1 MNGPRFT
8 EERLRHHLD
17 SNQVMRERLCLAIL
31 PLLGAYTRERPRRP
45 KGGPDGGRDIEAVYE
60 GSVTVWGAVG
70 FRNGGG
76 NDDVARREAE
86 AKFSSDIDRALTEN
100 PTLPGFVFFT
110 NVDLTPGRIDHLK
123 QLTTSKGLT
132 VVDVFD
138 IESLRHIL
146 DSPEGLIAR
155 LQYLEIPMSTTEQIT
170 LVNKFGTQ
178 LQNAVL
184 ARFDRVERTLSQ
196 MERFLAFQ
204 KPLHRLDFYISLKAN
219 QCSTD
224 LGNNAVLLKI
234 DGFQNL
240 GETSFFL
247 CVNQVSHKASV
258 ASLVMQSHAWFA
270 ERKDKVTS
278 FLPSIGLAET
288 LMRSFCELS
297 LTTGGHRVRIADLTT
312 IKLTAYV
319 TEGFEAIV
327 NRIAVDANG
336 YELFNSPISVGKE
349 FPDVD
354 IPESLSFDGK
364 SRKWITVVS
373 NVKRNL
379 LFDPPNPSGRYL
391 PLRRL
396 TGE

>member
-1 MNGPRFT
+1 MNGPRLT

-60 GSVTVWGAVG
+60 GSVMVWGGVG

-76 NDDVARREAE
+76 NDDDARREAE
-86 AKFSSDIDRALTEN
+86 AKFSSDLNRALTEN

-110 NVDLTPGRIDHLK
+110 NVDLTPGRIDHMK
-123 QLTTSKGLT
+123 QLSTSKGLT

-155 LQYLEIPMSTTEQIT
+155 LQYLEIPMSTTEQIS

-184 ARFDRVERTLSQ
+184 ARFDRVEQTLSE

-204 KPLHRLDFYISLKAN
+204 KPLYRFDFYISLKEN
-219 QCSTD
+219 LCSKDIGNHAVLFKMEGLQD
-224 LGNNAVLLKI
+224 LGK
-234 DGFQNL
+234 
-240 GETSFFL
+240 TSFFL
-247 CVNQVSHKASV
+247 CVNQVSHKASAV
-258 ASLVMQSHAWFA
+258 LLVMQSHVWIG

-278 FLPSIGLAET
+278 LGPSIGLGGA
-288 LMRSFCELS
+288 LMNSFCELS
-297 LTTGGHRVRIADLTT
+297 LTTGGHRVRIADLTS
-312 IKLTAYV
+312 IHLTVYV

-327 NRIAVDANG
+327 NGIAVDTNG
-336 YELFNSPISVGKE
+336 YELFNSPISAGKE
-349 FPDVD
+349 FPEMD
-354 IPESLSFDGK
+354 IPESVPFDGK

-373 NVKRNL
+373 NIERNL
-379 LFDPPNPSGRYL
+379 LFNPPNPSGRYL
-391 PLRRL
+391 PLLRL
-396 TGE
+396 TDG

>member
-1 MNGPRFT
+1 MNGPRLT

-60 GSVTVWGAVG
+60 GSVMVWGAVG

-76 NDDVARREAE
+76 NDDDARREAE
-86 AKFSSDIDRALTEN
+86 AKFSSDLNRALTEN

-110 NVDLTPGRIDHLK
+110 NVDLTPGRIDHMK
-123 QLTTSKGLT
+123 QLATSKGLT

-155 LQYLEIPMSTTEQIT
+155 LQYLEIPMSTTEQIS

-184 ARFDRVERTLSQ
+184 ARFDRVEQTLSE

-204 KPLHRLDFYISLKAN
+204 KPLYRLDFYISLKEN
-219 QCSTD
+219 LCSKDHGNHAVLFKIEGLQD
-224 LGNNAVLLKI
+224 LGK
-234 DGFQNL
+234 
-240 GETSFFL
+240 TSFFL
-247 CVNQVSHKASV
+247 CVNQVSHKASAV
-258 ASLVMQSHAWFA
+258 LLVMQSHVWIG

-278 FLPSIGLAET
+278 LGPSIGLGGA
-288 LMRSFCELS
+288 LMNSFCELS
-297 LTTGGHRVRIADLTT
+297 LTTGGHRVRIADLTS
-312 IKLTAYV
+312 IHLTVYV

-327 NRIAVDANG
+327 NGIAVDTNG
-336 YELFNSPISVGKE
+336 YELFNSPISAGKE
-349 FPDVD
+349 FPEMD
-354 IPESLSFDGK
+354 IPESVPFDGK
-364 SRKWITVVS
+364 SRK
-373 NVKRNL
+373 
-379 LFDPPNPSGRYL
+379 
-391 PLRRL
+391 
-396 TGE
+396 